1 MDEFLEGEIFDE
13 MIEALTL
20 QQGKINNL
28 IKMNIERAIREAS
41 QNLKSKKIKS
51 AVLDSEILMSKV
63 LSRNFIM
70 MNLKEKIDDKD
81 YNFFKKL
88 VSSRLKREPIA
99 YLTGVKSFWK
109 YNFKVNNKV
118 LIPRPDTEVLI
129 EQVLENYKNKEN
141 VNFLEIG
148 TGSGCIILSIL
159 KEKVF
164 FRCRN

>member
-1 MDEFLEGEIFDE
+1 M
-13 MIEALTL
+13 
-20 QQGKINNL
+20 KN
-28 IKMNIERAIREAS
+28 IREAS

-63 LSRNFIM
+63 LNKDRNFIM

-99 YLTGVKSFWK
+99 YLTDVKSFWK

-148 TGSGCIILSIL
+148 TSSDAS
-159 KEKVF
+159 F
-164 FRCRN
+164 YQF